1 MEEAKLAILTDA
13 KQEYSSQLINIL
25 KTSIYNGIKH
35 LYDEA
40 KKKCMTENRFDEVL
54 VDFQEFLSQIRLW
67 SQDMVEQ
74 EYKRI
79 EKESDCDFIK
89 ELITAVF
96 MSHMQ
101 ILQVIGSGTKKQT
114 QIDIP
119 KPEHFIHKC
128 YINAGREFYKNP
140 MFFYDGPEVSPI
152 ERHRNIP
159 HSETV
164 IATTINETIRQLL
177 PIRRILKSSLQEQ
190 DNEIEETKTH
200 VSEPLKTESTKE
212 EPLKTEFTKEEPLK
226 TEFTKEEPLKTES
239 TKEEPLKTESTK
251 EEPLKTESTKEEPLK
266 TESNIDKEPDVEP
279 IEEINDDEREEIFI
293 EDVPELSIN
302 DIEDI
307 ISKQEYVLPVEKKDE
322 ESEESE
328 KIKKNIIADLDFQ
341 EVRNEK
347 IQEPQVIS
355 NSNFEAPQ
363 VISNSNIEA
372 PQVISNSNIEIKNV
386 EMDNDDK
393 QKIKKQ
399 KQEEQEIIIQKQ
411 DNDINFEKERIE
423 KERIE
428 KERIEKAKEM
438 EKEKINEEITI
449 DTNFEFDEEID
460 LNDGPMDIDNAN
472 ISLSIEQP
480 NQPSFKPTTAHKFK
494 FF

>member
-35 LYDEA
+35 LYDES
-40 KKKCMTENRFDEVL
+40 KKKCMAENRFDEVL
-54 VDFQEFLSQIRLW
+54 VDFQDFLSQIRLW

-96 MSHMQ
+96 MSHTQ
-101 ILQVIGSGTKKQT
+101 ILQVIGSGAKKQT

-140 MFFYDGPEVSPI
+140 MFFYDGPEVSPV

-190 DNEIEETKTH
+190 YTEIEEQEIPK
-200 VSEPLKTESTKE
+200 VIYEEKPKSEPE
-212 EPLKTEFTKEEPLK
+212 
-226 TEFTKEEPLKTES
+226 
-239 TKEEPLKTESTK
+239 
-251 EEPLKTESTKEEPLK
+251 
-266 TESNIDKEPDVEP
+266 KEPEREPKPEKEPELEIEP
-279 IEEINDDEREEIFI
+279 IEDFIVTELSTEKNNEEENQTEKSDDEEREEIFI
-293 EDVPELSIN
+293 EDIPELSIN
-302 DIEDI
+302 DIEEI
-307 ISKQEYVLPVEKKDE
+307 ISKQEYIIPVEKKDE
-322 ESEESE
+322 DSEN
-328 KIKKNIIADLDFQ
+328 IKKNIIADLDFQ
-341 EVRNEK
+341 EINNENE
-347 IQEPQVIS
+347 QEQEKEEFKPINNIS
-355 NSNFEAPQ
+355 L
-363 VISNSNIEA
+363 
-372 PQVISNSNIEIKNV
+372 EIKSV
-386 EMDNDDK
+386 EMNDDEK
-393 QKIKKQ
+393 QKLKKQ
-399 KQEEQEIIIQKQ
+399 KQGEQEIIIEKQ
-411 DNDINFEKERIE
+411 DVNINLEKERAE
-423 KERIE
+423 KERVE
-428 KERIEKAKEM
+428 KERA
-438 EKEKINEEITI
+438 EKERAEKERVEKERVEKERAEKERVDNEELTI
-449 DTNFEFDEEID
+449 DTNFDFDEEID
-460 LNDGPMDIDNAN
+460 LNDDPVDIDSAN
-472 ISLSIEQP
+472 ISL
-480 NQPSFKPTTAHKFK
+480 PSQTQTQTQSETTTTSQSTFKPTTAHKFK

>member
-1 MEEAKLAILTDA
+1 MEDAKLAILTDA

-25 KTSIYNGIKH
+25 KISIYNGIKH

-40 KKKCMTENRFDEVL
+40 KKKCMSENRSDEVL
-54 VDFQEFLSQIRLW
+54 VDFQDFLSQIRLW
-67 SQDMVEQ
+67 SQEMVEQ

-79 EKESDCDFIK
+79 EKESECDFIK

-101 ILQVIGSGTKKQT
+101 ILQVIGSGSKKHT

-177 PIRRILKSSLQEQ
+177 PIRRILKSSLQ
-190 DNEIEETKTH
+190 DTEIEEPKVTVPVVNDPVVTDTVVTDTVVTDTVVTDPVVTDIVVTDTVVTDTVVTDTVVTDTVVADTVVADTVVTDPVVTDTVVADTVVADTV
-200 VSEPLKTESTKE
+200 VSEPLTEAE
-212 EPLKTEFTKEEPLK
+212 
-226 TEFTKEEPLKTES
+226 
-239 TKEEPLKTESTK
+239 
-251 EEPLKTESTKEEPLK
+251 
-266 TESNIDKEPDVEP
+266 
-279 IEEINDDEREEIFI
+279 IEQYTEINDDEREEIFI

-302 DIEDI
+302 QIEDI

-322 ESEESE
+322 ENEN
-328 KIKKNIIADLDFQ
+328 IKKNIIADLDFQ
-341 EVRNEK
+341 EVGDEK
-347 IQEPQVIS
+347 EPEPKS
-355 NSNFEAPQ
+355 LT
-363 VISNSNIEA
+363 NI
-372 PQVISNSNIEIKNV
+372 NLEIKSV

-393 QKIKKQ
+393 QKTKKQ

-411 DNDINFEKERIE
+411 DVDVNLNLEPL
-423 KERIE
+423 
-428 KERIEKAKEM
+428 
-438 EKEKINEEITI
+438 EKEKEKETKKEKETEIVSEELTI

-460 LNDGPMDIDNAN
+460 LNDGPIDIDSAN
-472 ISLSIEQP
+472 ISLPTTTTTTTTTETTSQP
-480 NQPSFKPTTAHKFK
+480 GFKPTTTHKFK